1 MKFYKVGFFAI
12 KVVVKI
18 PLSEKILTPPLVS
31 FIHHTFWNHY
41 VYSTWEYT
49 MRITGLDN
57 YSNKVEIRELED
69 IEDGEGGGGIV
80 SRATLGSKP

>member
-1 MKFYKVGFFAI
+1 
-12 KVVVKI
+12 
-18 PLSEKILTPPLVS
+18 
-31 FIHHTFWNHY
+31 
-41 VYSTWEYT
+41 

-57 YSNKVEIRELED
+57 YSNKVEIRELKD